1 MVKPMAVVKPNR
13 QEQRRET
20 STRALLDAAGE
31 LVLEGGF
38 RAMTFA
44 AIGKRA
50 GFSPAMV
57 TARFGSRQGLIE
69 ELLDRILEPWMDR
82 NREAITSAGPGLAK
96 LGALL
101 DAVVDRIESDPTGSR
116 ILNAL
121 RFEAIGGEPLLAEH
135 VRAQH
140 GETVDAFRRA
150 FEAGQADGSI
160 TAEVDPEVE
169 AQALM
174 SQLRGISY
182 QWLLD
187 GERFEPIA
195 ALGHLKLVLFE
206 RLDPEV

>member
-1 MVKPMAVVKPNR
+1 MAVVKPNR
-13 QEQRRET
+13 QEQRREA

-57 TARFGSRQGLIE
+57 TSRFGSRQGLIE
-69 ELLDRILEPWMDR
+69 EMLDRIVDPWMER
-82 NREAITSAGPGLAK
+82 NRAAIDSAETGLAK
-96 LGALL
+96 LLAVI
-101 DAVVDRIESDPTGSR
+101 DAVIDRIRTDPVGSR

-121 RFEAIGGEPLLAEH
+121 RFEAIGGEPILADH

-140 GETVDAFRRA
+140 LETVLTFERA
-150 FEAGQADGSI
+150 LEAGKADRSI
-160 TAEVDPEVE
+160 RAALDAPSE
-169 AQALM
+169 ARVLM

-187 GERFEPIA
+187 AERFDPVD
-195 ALGHLKLVLFE
+195 ALEHLKG
-206 RLDPEV
+206 RLAEQLAS